1 MASGGE
7 QQATTSGNQQ
17 APCANNG
24 SAQAAAMP
32 SDPQAFAQ
40 FFRAFETF
48 YRQCRP
54 GNLAPLVPNPSQ
66 DVIPDTPPSNQGQ
79 LGIPGPAGASAQAE
93 TSGTG
98 RPNTRAQAAS
108 SRKANQGTGK
118 GKAPSKVPGKGKV
131 TSKGA
136 SSNTFSQAVDI
147 PSVFQER
154 QPQHNSTEDSENSG
168 GEEERREHQVAQPV
182 AEANPTIVEVQGG
195 KRKCKKKHTSAKKR
209 SRQSETEDETGT
221 SSSDSDSDCPMDG
234 YWGLGE
240 GNHGIPL
247 WAHERRANSHRK
259 TFNGVL
265 DWKDGAL
272 VEDVKVATDQSTDF
286 ILGNHL
292 SQKKRNK
299 ILNGDYV
306 DMFTLLPPTK
316 LLGKGEKRRSSGK
329 GRYRTPRA
337 ERTFENWLDGYQV
350 FMGVVCAA
358 YPRRSMDLVAYLAH
372 VRRAHSLA
380 GEHAALM
387 YDENFRR
394 NASLLP
400 TTRWDLTD
408 PNYWG
413 EDVNPY
419 IEKKNPG
426 STLTKAGSSQ
436 MVNRP
441 ADKTMMSGKSLNCA
455 FWLGPPSVAGRAP
468 CASSAL
474 FETAFLLVTETT
486 SHILQRKIRLQQSQ
500 LVENREH
507 LSHML
512 SDAITR
518 TQLQLKQASGG
529 VDLCPSCG
537 PVVHSL

>member
-1 MASGGE
+1 MASGGD
-7 QQATTSGNQQ
+7 QQPSTSGNQM
-17 APCANNG
+17 APGASTSSPQMG
-24 SAQAAAMP
+24 AMP
-32 SDPQAFAQ
+32 CDPQAFAQ

-54 GNLAPLVPNPSQ
+54 GALGHPAPEPSQ
-66 DVIPDTPPSNQGQ
+66 EVIPDTPLNNQGLQ
-79 LGIPGPAGASAQAE
+79 GIPAAAGGSAQPGSSNA
-93 TSGTG
+93 S
-98 RPNTRAQAAS
+98 RPNTRAQAAIN
-108 SRKANQGTGK
+108 RRTNQGAGIGKASAKGSGK
-118 GKAPSKVPGKGKV
+118 GKSMAKG
-131 TSKGA
+131 
-136 SSNTFSQAVDI
+136 SSNNAFSQAVDI
-147 PSVFQER
+147 PSVFQEQ
-154 QPQHNSTEDSENSG
+154 QPQHSSTEDSAGSG
-168 GEEERREHQVAQPV
+168 LDDEHRDPQMAQPV
-182 AEANPTIVEVQGG
+182 ASVSPANIEAQGG
-195 KRKCKKKHTSAKKR
+195 KRKSKKKHTSSKKKR
-209 SRQSETEDETGT
+209 SKQSETEDESGT
-221 SSSDSDSDCPMDG
+221 SSSDSDSEGPLDG

-272 VEDVKVATDQSTDF
+272 VDDVKVATNQSTDF

-306 DMFTLLPPTK
+306 DMFTLLPPAK
-316 LLGKGEKRRSSGK
+316 LLGKGERRRSSGK

-380 GEHAALM
+380 GEQAALT

-400 TTRWDLTD
+400 STRWDLTD

-419 IEKKNPG
+419 IEKKNLGPNKAGKTEVKRRRLCWEFNRGSCSRPSCKYLHECDRCWGNHPASACFKNKQQPFRGGRGYFHNSRGAPG
-426 STLTKAGSSQ
+426 SANQGPG
-436 MVNRP
+436 NR
-441 ADKTMMSGKSLNCA
+441 
-455 FWLGPPSVAGRAP
+455 
-468 CASSAL
+468 
-474 FETAFLLVTETT
+474 
-486 SHILQRKIRLQQSQ
+486 Q
-500 LVENREH
+500 
-507 LSHML
+507 
-512 SDAITR
+512 
-518 TQLQLKQASGG
+518 
-529 VDLCPSCG
+529 
-537 PVVHSL
+537 

>member
-1 MASGGE
+1 MASGRD
-7 QQATTSGNQQ
+7 QQASSSSNLQ
-17 APCANNG
+17 APCASNG
-24 SAQAAAMP
+24 SAQAGAIP
-32 SDPQAFAQ
+32 CDPQAFAQ
-40 FFRAFETF
+40 FFHAFETF

-54 GNLAPLVPNPSQ
+54 GAFAPPAPDHSQ

-79 LGIPGPAGASAQAE
+79 LVRPELPGGSAHTEAIN
-93 TSGTG
+93 TS
-98 RPNTRAQAAS
+98 RPNTRAQTAIT
-108 SRKANQGTGK
+108 RRANQSTGK
-118 GKAPSKVPGKGKV
+118 GKTPAKGPGKGKA
-131 TSKGA
+131 TAKGSTTCVA
-136 SSNTFSQAVDI
+136 SQAVAI
-147 PSVFQER
+147 PSVFQDR
-154 QPQHNSTEDSENSG
+154 QSRQSSTEDSEGSG
-168 GEEERREHQVAQPV
+168 IEEERREPQVTHPV
-182 AEANPTIVEVQGG
+182 ADGNAAIAEVQGG
-195 KRKCKKKHTSAKKR
+195 KRKCKKKHTSTKKKR
-209 SRQSETEDETGT
+209 SRQSETEDESGT
-221 SSSDSDSDCPMDG
+221 SSSDSDSDDPMDA

-247 WAHERRANSHRK
+247 WVHERRANSHRK

-272 VEDVKVATDQSTDF
+272 VEDVKVATNQSTDF

-306 DMFTLLPPTK
+306 DMFTLLPPAK
-316 LLGKGEKRRSSGK
+316 LIGKGEKRRSSGK

-380 GEHAALM
+380 GEHAALT

-419 IEKKNPG
+419 IEKKTPG
-426 STLTKAGSSQ
+426 SIKVGKTEVKRRRLCWEFNRGVCSRPSCKYLHECDRCWGNHPASSCFKNKQQPFRGGRGFFHNNNRGSPGSSHQ
-436 MVNRP
+436 GPGNR
-441 ADKTMMSGKSLNCA
+441 
-455 FWLGPPSVAGRAP
+455 
-468 CASSAL
+468 
-474 FETAFLLVTETT
+474 
-486 SHILQRKIRLQQSQ
+486 Q
-500 LVENREH
+500 
-507 LSHML
+507 
-512 SDAITR
+512 
-518 TQLQLKQASGG
+518 
-529 VDLCPSCG
+529 
-537 PVVHSL
+537 

>member
-7 QQATTSGNQQ
+7 QQASTSGNQQ
-17 APCANNG
+17 APCASNG
-24 SAQAAAMP
+24 SAQAGAMP
-32 SDPQAFAQ
+32 CDPQAFAQ

-54 GNLAPLVPNPSQ
+54 GALATPAPDPSQ

-79 LGIPGPAGASAQAE
+79 LGMPGPAGASAHTE
-93 TSGTG
+93 TTNMS
-98 RPNTRAQAAS
+98 RPNTRAQAAIT
-108 SRKANQGTGK
+108 RRANQSTGK
-118 GKAPSKVPGKGKV
+118 GKTPAKGPGKGKA
-131 TSKGA
+131 TAKG
-136 SSNTFSQAVDI
+136 SSTNAFSQAVGI
-147 PSVFQER
+147 PSVFQEQ
-154 QPQHNSTEDSENSG
+154 QPQQSSTEDSEGSSL
-168 GEEERREHQVAQPV
+168 EEERREPQVVQPV
-182 AEANPTIVEVQGG
+182 AEVNAAIVEVQGG
-195 KRKCKKKHTSAKKR
+195 KRKSKKKHTSAKKKR
-209 SRQSETEDETGT
+209 SKQSETEDESGT
-221 SSSDSDSDCPMDG
+221 SSSDSDSDGPMDG

-272 VEDVKVATDQSTDF
+272 VEDVKVATNQSTDF

-306 DMFTLLPPTK
+306 DMFTLLPPAK

-380 GEHAALM
+380 GEHAALT

-426 STLTKAGSSQ
+426 STKAGKTEAKRRRLCWEF
-436 MVNRP
+436 NRGVC
-441 ADKTMMSGKSLNCA
+441 SR
-455 FWLGPPSVAGRAP
+455 PSCKYLHECDRCWGSHP
-468 CASSAL
+468 ASSC
-474 FETAFLLVTETT
+474 F
-486 SHILQRKIRLQQSQ
+486 KNKQQPFRGGRGYFHNN
-500 LVENREH
+500 NRG
-507 LSHML
+507 
-512 SDAITR
+512 
-518 TQLQLKQASGG
+518 ASG
-529 VDLCPSCG
+529 SSHQG
-537 PVVHSL
+537 PGNCQ

>member
-1 MASGGE
+1 M
-7 QQATTSGNQQ
+7 
-17 APCANNG
+17 PC
-24 SAQAAAMP
+24 
-32 SDPQAFAQ
+32 DPQAFAQ

-54 GNLAPLVPNPSQ
+54 GTLGHPAPEPSQ
-66 DVIPDTPPSNQGQ
+66 EVIPDTPPNNQGRQ
-79 LGIPGPAGASAQAE
+79 GTAAAVGGGAQSENSSA
-93 TSGTG
+93 G
-98 RPNTRAQAAS
+98 RPNTRAQAAMT
-108 SRKANQGTGK
+108 RRANQAVGVGAA
-118 GKAPSKVPGKGKV
+118 APSQLNRGQCRFRLGRGAQ
-131 TSKGA
+131 GA
-136 SSNTFSQAVDI
+136 SSCSASNQRDRSQHRGA
-147 PSVFQER
+147 
-154 QPQHNSTEDSENSG
+154 G
-168 GEEERREHQVAQPV
+168 W
-182 AEANPTIVEVQGG
+182 
-195 KRKCKKKHTSAKKR
+195 KRKSKKKHTSAKKKR
-209 SRQSETEDETGT
+209 SRQSETEDDSGT
-221 SSSDSDSDCPMDG
+221 SSSDSDSEGPMDG

-272 VEDVKVATDQSTDF
+272 VDDVKVATNQSTDF

-316 LLGKGEKRRSSGK
+316 LIGKGERRRSSGK

-337 ERTFENWLDGYQV
+337 ERTFKNWLDGYQV

-380 GEHAALM
+380 GEQAALT

-400 TTRWDLTD
+400 STRWDLTD
-408 PNYWG
+408 PNFWG

-419 IEKKNPG
+419 IEKKNQGPNKAGKTEVKRRRLCWEFNKGACSRPSCKYLHECDRCWGNHPASACFKNKQQPFRGGRGYFHNNSRGAPG
-426 STLTKAGSSQ
+426 SSNQGPG
-436 MVNRP
+436 NR
-441 ADKTMMSGKSLNCA
+441 
-455 FWLGPPSVAGRAP
+455 
-468 CASSAL
+468 
-474 FETAFLLVTETT
+474 
-486 SHILQRKIRLQQSQ
+486 Q
-500 LVENREH
+500 
-507 LSHML
+507 
-512 SDAITR
+512 
-518 TQLQLKQASGG
+518 
-529 VDLCPSCG
+529 
-537 PVVHSL
+537 